1 VQYKNRQYAQQ
12 KQPAGAAIYV
22 DAEQQEQAAMKLSA
36 QYNALKTIAIKEFL
50 RFIRIWLQTVVP
62 PAITVALYFIIFG
75 ELIGSQ
81 IGDIDGFSY
90 IDYIVPGLILMAV
103 ISNAYANCVSSFFSS
118 KFHRSVEEML
128 ISPLPNYIIVAG
140 YVSGGM
146 LRGIVVGIAVTI
158 VAMLFTDIEIHSYA
172 VTIAVFILTSILFAL
187 AGFINAVYA
196 KTFDDISII
205 PTFILTPLTYLG
217 GIFYSINMLPELWQ
231 KVSLANPILYM
242 INAFRYGLLGVTDID
257 LATAFLIITFF
268 IIALFLFA
276 LRLLH
281 KGVGIKS

>member
-1 VQYKNRQYAQQ
+1 
-12 KQPAGAAIYV
+12 
-22 DAEQQEQAAMKLSA
+22 MKPSA

-75 ELIGSQ
+75 EFIGSQ

-158 VAMLFTDIEIHSYA
+158 VAMLFTNIEIHSYA

-268 IIALFLFA
+268 IIALFIFA